1 MQRMAT
7 FDKSLRLA
15 RAVVPAVAMIIF
27 VIVRVGSDAG
37 FMIVPFVAVA
47 AIGIVQAVRRSG
59 FVGDRTLRGSIAESA
74 PSGRARADEILRQ
87 GE

>member
-1 MQRMAT
+1 MST

-15 RAVVPAVAMIIF
+15 KAVIPAVAMIIF
-27 VIVRVGSDAG
+27 VIVRVGSDIG
-37 FMIVPFVAVA
+37 LMIVPFIVVA

-59 FVGDRTLRGSIAESA
+59 FLGDRTLRGSIAESA

-87 GE
+87 RE